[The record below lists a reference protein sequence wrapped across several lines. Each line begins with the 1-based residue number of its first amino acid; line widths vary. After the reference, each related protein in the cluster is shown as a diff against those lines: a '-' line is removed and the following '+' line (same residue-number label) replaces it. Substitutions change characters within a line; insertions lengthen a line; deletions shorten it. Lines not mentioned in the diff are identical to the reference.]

1 MKKVW
6 LRKPL
11 AYLLPLII
19 LVIAIM
25 LFIPYKQALVFQYQ
39 KTDQVLAYIPLSKD
53 NKFKMKYTHSIHL
66 TDVVESYELTK
77 SREIRQ
83 YELEYMD
90 FAIGMPADASEGE
103 IFEQKNGKFYIK
115 NMNRKFSF
123 FDLRTG
129 KVRANHRVIFQGKE
143 YPLSETIPPGT
154 WVRIMVKKINGW
166 QQLKGVNILEHT

>member
-6 LRKPL
+6 QRRPP
-11 AYLLPLII
+11 AYLFPLII
-19 LVIAIM
+19 LFIAIV
-25 LFIPYKQALVFQYQ
+25 LFIPYKQAIIFQYQ
-39 KTDQVLAYIPLSKD
+39 NTDQVLAYIPLSKEH
-53 NKFKMKYTHSIHL
+53 KFKMKYTHSIHL
-66 TDVVESYELTK
+66 TDVVESYEVTK
-77 SREIRQ
+77 KQEIRQ

-103 IFEQKNGKFYIK
+103 RFEQKDGKFYIK
-115 NMNRKFSF
+115 DMNRIFPF

-143 YPLSETIPPGT
+143 YPLSESITPGT
-154 WVRIMVKKINGW
+154 WVRIMVKKINTW